1 LSGLWHGADWTF
13 VCWGA
18 LNALYFM
25 PILLAGKN
33 RLFLDDVPGRWIPSG
48 ADALRISLTFV
59 QVMLAWVLF
68 RSESLS
74 QALAVYA
81 GMFNPAKWMKG
92 DYTLLLGVPKTL
104 LMVGL
109 MTGAEWFGRRG
120 NHALEL
126 LERVNYAPIRWTVY
140 YLLLLALVW
149 FDGIQ
154 QQFIYFQF

>member
-1 LSGLWHGADWTF
+1 
-13 VCWGA
+13 
-18 LNALYFM
+18 M

-33 RLFLDDVPGRWIPSG
+33 RLFLDDVPGRWIPG
-48 ADALRISLTFV
+48 FTDVLRIALTFV

-81 GMFNPAKWMKG
+81 GMFNPSDWMKG
-92 DYTLLLGVPKTL
+92 DYGLLLGVPKTL
-104 LMVGL
+104 LMIGL
-109 MTGAEWFGRRG
+109 MTAVEWYGRHG
-120 NHALEL
+120 YHALQL
-126 LERVNYAPIRWTVY
+126 LDRVYYAPIRWTVY

-149 FDGIQ
+149 FDGLQ

>member
-1 LSGLWHGADWTF
+1 
-13 VCWGA
+13 
-18 LNALYFM
+18 
-25 PILLAGKN
+25 
-33 RLFLDDVPGRWIPSG
+33 
-48 ADALRISLTFV
+48 
-59 QVMLAWVLF
+59 
-68 RSESLS
+68 LS

-120 NHALEL
+120 NHAMEL